1 MGIGLLILSGEVVFD
16 SRRIGGLQSRL
27 NCRAVRKA

>member
-1 MGIGLLILSGEVVFD
+1 VGIGLLILSGEVFN
-16 SRRIGGLQSRL
+16 SRRVGGLQSRL